1 MFSRITDSKARKIK
15 NRSRILSGFAFEYVI
30 KMLQLLEK
38 KDICTNFAV
47 NLDKIKITMIKVSDD
62 ASKKI
67 VAMMQEDGFDAA
79 NDYVRVGVKSG
90 GCSGLSY
97 ELKFD
102 KELGENDKVF
112 EDNNV
117 KIAVEKKSFLYLAG
131 TVLEFSGGLNGKGFV
146 FNNPNASRTC
156 GCGESF
162 SL

>member
-1 MFSRITDSKARKIK
+1 
-15 NRSRILSGFAFEYVI
+15 
-30 KMLQLLEK
+30 
-38 KDICTNFAV
+38 
-47 NLDKIKITMIKVSDD
+47 MIQVSES

-67 VAMMQEDGFDAA
+67 VDMMKDDGFDATQ
-79 NDYVRVGVKSG
+79 DYVRVGVKSG

-97 ELKFD
+97 DLTFD
-102 KELGENDKVF
+102 KNVGENDKVF

-131 TVLEFSGGLNGKGFV
+131 TILEFSGGLNGKGFV

>member
-1 MFSRITDSKARKIK
+1 
-15 NRSRILSGFAFEYVI
+15 
-30 KMLQLLEK
+30 
-38 KDICTNFAV
+38 
-47 NLDKIKITMIKVSDD
+47 MIKVSES

-67 VAMMQEDGFDAA
+67 VAMMEEDGFNAA
-79 NDYVRVGVKSG
+79 TDYVRVGVKSG

-102 KELGENDKVF
+102 KEIGESDKVF

-131 TVLEFSGGLNGKGFV
+131 TILEYSGGLNGKGFV